1 MAGKARA
8 AVTASPRKQRLSPLA
23 AENARL
29 RAEVNRLRLLC
40 MISPDALATVLDQLA
55 DHSPPEDIAGHL
67 REVVQALR
75 GNGMVLVDGPPQ
87 RQHLPAGLART
98 AGEGLARR

>member
-1 MAGKARA
+1 
-8 AVTASPRKQRLSPLA
+8 VTASARKQPKLSPLA

-40 MISPDALATVLDQLA
+40 MISPDALATVLSQLA

-67 REVVQALR
+67 REVVTALR
-75 GNGMVLVDGPPQ
+75 GNGMVIPAGPQ
-87 RQHLPAGLART
+87 RQNLSAGLARPSPDAT
-98 AGEGLARR
+98 G